1 MTHRKVEHCYNTWIR
16 TDGDETDG
24 QEIVAASLKLATI
37 AQKLWATRYG
47 FIP

>member
-1 MTHRKVEHCYNTWIR
+1 MTHRQIGLIYNAWIR

-47 FIP
+47 FTP